1 MNCRL
6 CIQVGRGY
14 ILLMVRSIVQKALYL
29 AHILVA
35 SQVGVLYGPWSHYV
49 RSLAYILFFDTVTRC
64 PAGRFLMHAL

>member
-1 MNCRL
+1 
-6 CIQVGRGY
+6 
-14 ILLMVRSIVQKALYL
+14 MVRSIVQKALYL